1 MLNICKILQFL
12 RLFVCLRDLLSCS
25 VPEETENTEFWFAWG
40 GDQYPDRYYI
50 DITLSFEKHWV
61 LQKDI
66 PHWATPHTLFDM
78 NCQNFGCTIKWH
90 IQNPIKHLR
99 WSVFFLKKNSY
110 RLKQLSTKSRKC
122 SILDVSQGSEYASAI
137 TFQTN
142 KKNNS

>member
-1 MLNICKILQFL
+1 MQNIAILKAFCL
-12 RLFVCLRDLLSCS
+12 PAGFAKLFSAWGDRKYWILVCL
-25 VPEETENTEFWFAWG
+25 G

-66 PHWATPHTLFDM
+66 PHWATPHTLFNM

-99 WSVFFLKKNSY
+99 WSVFLKKKNSY